1 MLQDEIMDIKEYFQS
16 IEYYGNALIVK
27 VKFPAKWSVY
37 PSSDNM
43 VKPAEGDNLGEYFY
57 YGDIEKGVKLED
69 IFNLI
74 KETVSMN
81 ESVALKI
88 ELLKEKMNELKELFS
103 VTSIEDLQRLKFVI
117 EKSNKKKKRSYKR
130 KNNNA
135 EEKITEEKSEGE
147 IENG

>member
-27 VKFPAKWSVY
+27 VNFPAKWSVY

-43 VKPAEGDNLGEYFY
+43 IKPAEGDNAGEYFY

-69 IFNLI
+69 IFSLI

-88 ELLKEKMNELKELFS
+88 ELLKEKINELKELFS

-117 EKSNKKKKRSYKR
+117 EKDNKKKKRSYKR

-147 IENG
+147 LENG